1 LPANCDWTVI
11 EGFRSDAE
19 YEQLLSKLVELVRS
33 GLAKEVRVRKPYSGI
48 DWDEHWYRCN
58 ESKETWRLVAPDPPF
73 DGVFKPVES

>member
-1 LPANCDWTVI
+1 MPANCDWTVI